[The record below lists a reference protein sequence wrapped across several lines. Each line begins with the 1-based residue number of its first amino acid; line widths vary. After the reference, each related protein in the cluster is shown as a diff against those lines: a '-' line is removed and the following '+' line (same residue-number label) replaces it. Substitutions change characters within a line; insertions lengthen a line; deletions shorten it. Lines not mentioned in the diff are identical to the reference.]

1 MKLFSNA
8 RTINRKKS
16 MQMDMAPIVQSNIY
30 ATSAKKLSQQIRPTA
45 PSTEVKHG
53 VPRIMW
59 GPAIWYFFH
68 SIAEKIIDNRFYSIR
83 EELINYIKAV
93 CANLPCPECSNHAMM
108 YMRKIDDSKIRTPE
122 DLRQMLFIFHN
133 SVNQRLGKPQYSYV
147 ECREKYKNVNLN
159 NAFTYFFKYFE
170 DSHKTVHM
178 LSNDMFTKRLSKQL
192 RGWIKSNI
200 ECFDFN

>member
-1 MKLFSNA
+1 MKLFSNT
-8 RTINRKKS
+8 RTINKKPS
-16 MQMDMAPIVQSNIY
+16 MQMDMTSVVQVKTY
-30 ATSAKKLSQQIRPTA
+30 ATPAKKLSQQIRHTA
-45 PSTEVKHG
+45 PPTEVKHG

-83 EELINYIKAV
+83 EELITYIKDI
-93 CANLPCPECSNHAMM
+93 CANLPCPECSNHATM
-108 YMRKIDDSKIRTPE
+108 YMRNIDNSKIRTPE
-122 DLRQMLFIFHN
+122 DLRQMLFVFHN

-159 NAFTYFFKYFE
+159 NVLIYFFKYFE

-178 LSNDMFTKRLSKQL
+178 LSNDMFTKRLSKHL
-192 RGWIKSNI
+192 KGWLKSNI
-200 ECFDFN
+200 ECFNIN